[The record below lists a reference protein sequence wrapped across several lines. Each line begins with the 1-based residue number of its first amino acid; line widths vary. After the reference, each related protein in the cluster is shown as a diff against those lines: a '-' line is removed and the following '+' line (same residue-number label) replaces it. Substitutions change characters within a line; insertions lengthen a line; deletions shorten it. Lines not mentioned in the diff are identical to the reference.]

1 VWKILIQE
9 NKIKKIL
16 PAIPTKR
23 YFRIGEVSELCDLK
37 PHVLR
42 YWEHEFP
49 QLSPNTR
56 KGNRRYYQ
64 VEEILLIRKIRE
76 LLYAEGYTIH
86 GAKQKLANREFI
98 KTTTSK
104 EEIQKA
110 QSELPL
116 EIENNFNN
124 EEPVRNLKSQLTDI
138 LKILKS

>member
-1 VWKILIQE
+1 MWKILIQE
-9 NKIKKIL
+9 NKIKLNL

-42 YWEHEFP
+42 YWEQEFP

-76 LLYAEGYTIH
+76 LLYEEGYTIH
-86 GAKQKLANREFI
+86 GAKQKLANREFV

-116 EIENNFNN
+116 ETENNFNN
-124 EEPVRNLKSQLTDI
+124 EEPVRNLKSQLADI

>member
-9 NKIKKIL
+9 NKIKKNL

>member
-1 VWKILIQE
+1 MWKILIQE